1 MENLDH
7 LDNFLRNPVVP
18 QDLPERVAI
27 YGIKGLLEVDEDH
40 VEAGVP
46 LQCLLHDDPQGCYLI
61 ATGSL
66 LVKPCL
72 FIPESAV
79 KCILH
84 PLQDYPAEHLAGN
97 SQEHDAPPV
106 GTEAQVTLLR
116 KLNQETQLPV
126 LRNVL
131 HGPDLVQIFP
141 VEVGASRDL
150 TVSTSLEMPH
160 RGAGVNSG

>member
-1 MENLDH
+1 MFV
-7 LDNFLRNPVVP
+7 FLAVT
-18 QDLPERVAI
+18 AAHS
-27 YGIKGLLEVDEDH
+27 LLGVDEDH

-66 LVKPCL
+66 LAKPCL
-72 FIPESAV
+72 FVPESAV

-97 SQEHDAPPV
+97 NQEHDAPPV
-106 GTEAQVTLLR
+106 GTEAQVTRLR
-116 KLNQETQLPV
+116 KLNQETQLSV

-131 HGPDLVQIFP
+131 RGPDLVQER
-141 VEVGASRDL
+141 VENLG
-150 TVSTSLEMPH
+150 
-160 RGAGVNSG
+160 